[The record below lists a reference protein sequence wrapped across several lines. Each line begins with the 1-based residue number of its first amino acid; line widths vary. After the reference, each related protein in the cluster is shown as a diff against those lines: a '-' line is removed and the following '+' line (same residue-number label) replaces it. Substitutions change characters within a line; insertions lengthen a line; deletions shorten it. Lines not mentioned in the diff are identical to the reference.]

1 MSVLKD
7 VGLVEGI
14 KNFSTVLELAFPRI
28 SSAITAFSTA
38 FSGSSGGLFSSLA
51 AGATAA
57 ASAISPLTLA
67 IGGVTAALGIGY
79 AAYSIYRSSIDE
91 AVNSAKKAGS
101 EWESNTTTL
110 QEQVDRITELRE
122 ALSSGTLTEQ
132 EAADA
137 KNELLSIQES
147 LSESYGKQVAGIDL
161 INGSLTEQIA
171 LLGKVSEKQA
181 EQFQNENKK
190 GIKEAEKQIEKKRH
204 TYLGQFYDNGSDES
218 EAIKKTIKNLQDKY
232 GKDASGSKSIPSDQ
246 YGWTQ
251 ELGTESLIRKRD
263 GAIVTPFER
272 GDMVLDAD
280 ATKNLWDMMNDP
292 SGFINGTIDDGLS
305 SPISSMGVGSNTVNN
320 FDNITFDLPN
330 VADSKQF
337 MNEMINDRK
346 FEQLIRTM
354 TVDRMSGKSSVSKYK
369 FRK

>member
-110 QEQVDRITELRE
+110 QEQVDRITE
-122 ALSSGTLTEQ
+122 
-132 EAADA
+132 
-137 KNELLSIQES
+137 
-147 LSESYGKQVAGIDL
+147 
-161 INGSLTEQIA
+161 
-171 LLGKVSEKQA
+171 
-181 EQFQNENKK
+181 
-190 GIKEAEKQIEKKRH
+190 
-204 TYLGQFYDNGSDES
+204 
-218 EAIKKTIKNLQDKY
+218 
-232 GKDASGSKSIPSDQ
+232 
-246 YGWTQ
+246 
-251 ELGTESLIRKRD
+251 
-263 GAIVTPFER
+263 
-272 GDMVLDAD
+272 
-280 ATKNLWDMMNDP
+280 MMN
-292 SGFINGTIDDGLS
+292 GMQIINVTIHCIMKRL
-305 SPISSMGVGSNTVNN
+305 PLTHFVGYSRCIIYYV
-320 FDNITFDLPN
+320 
-330 VADSKQF
+330 
-337 MNEMINDRK
+337 
-346 FEQLIRTM
+346 
-354 TVDRMSGKSSVSKYK
+354 
-369 FRK
+369 

>member
-232 GKDASGSKSIPSDQ
+232 GKDVFTTGLGSDGITMDVHFKADASTAKEALNDFMTDISDIEKQ
-246 YGWTQ
+246 YG
-251 ELGTESLIRKRD
+251 ESDILDLMSDNASAGLSKANDVLTEY
-263 GAIVTPFER
+263 
-272 GDMVLDAD
+272 GDLYKQAQQAKLVAD
-280 ATKNLWDMMNDP
+280 EDLFKAP
-292 SGFINGTIDDGLS
+292 SGKEQTETCQSFLT
-305 SPISSMGVGSNTVNN
+305 
-320 FDNITFDLPN
+320 
-330 VADSKQF
+330 
-337 MNEMINDRK
+337 MIVLHCQQPRIVWM
-346 FEQLIRTM
+346 L
-354 TVDRMSGKSSVSKYK
+354 V
-369 FRK
+369 